1 MIRKNIFSIIV
12 ALIIMYL
19 SLADSDSFD
28 NVFFADI
35 PYFDKI
41 VHFLMYAGLMSVIIL
56 ENRKEISG
64 NLKLFTIAL
73 IPLTYGILM
82 EILQLTVTSGRSA
95 NIYDIIFNSA
105 GIITSALLWL
115 LIKPHLQ

>member
-1 MIRKNIFSIIV
+1 MIKKNFFSIIV
-12 ALIIMYL
+12 ALIILYL
-19 SLADSDSFD
+19 SLANSESFD

-35 PYFDKI
+35 PYLDKI

-64 NLKLFTIAL
+64 NFKLFMIAL

-82 EILQLTVTSGRSA
+82 EILQLTVTSSRNA
-95 NIYDIIFNSA
+95 NIYDIISNSA
-105 GIITSALLWL
+105 GIVTSALLWL
-115 LIKPHLQ
+115 LIKPHLR